1 MKNLTTYI
9 NESQINES
17 DNPIK
22 DKYPNVKELG
32 IGEFDGA
39 LWGHCFLYEGK
50 KYYSEIG
57 WRNVFPSYCK
67 MKINEEKVFPYQ
79 IDEFQ
84 RPELKKLYEDND

>member
-57 WRNVFPSYCK
+57 WRNVYPSYCK
-67 MKINEEKVFPYQ
+67 MEINEKKLFPHQ

>member
-50 KYYSEIG
+50 KYYSEI
-57 WRNVFPSYCK
+57 NICFHK
-67 MKINEEKVFPYQ
+67 FFIHAFII
-79 IDEFQ
+79 IDIF
-84 RPELKKLYEDND
+84 LKPWNSL